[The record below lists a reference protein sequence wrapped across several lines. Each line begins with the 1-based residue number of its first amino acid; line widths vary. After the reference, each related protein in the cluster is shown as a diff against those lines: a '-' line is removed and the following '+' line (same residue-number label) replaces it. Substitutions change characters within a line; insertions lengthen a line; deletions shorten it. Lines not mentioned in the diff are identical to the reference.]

1 MKRTKAIGWMLGIC
15 LAAAAAAQGAGETF
29 VSPVFRLDLRMEG
42 GVRAAEPVEIVQ
54 TSAAWQESLVA
65 GDCVAEVSHRA
76 PGAEEAEVLHR
87 TTSPGTESFVWD
99 ALHAIPGDHAFTH
112 TVKNGGT
119 VVETMSMTYR
129 VPEPRL
135 EAIRIFGPASFASG
149 NSAQYVC
156 MGYFSD
162 GAGREVPATWSLP
175 GGEAGIA
182 VSADGT
188 LSAEQSTSD
197 RTVVL
202 RAVSEVDG
210 TGATNELAV
219 TVAAAKL
226 KLLQTAMNV
235 EEDEGD
241 WSVPLSST
249 GEWKAESSDGWLT
262 LIEDGG
268 TGDGLLAFHVEKNPE
283 STYRRASV
291 TVTCGI
297 LTAKLSVK
305 QDPGQPAVRVTVT
318 FDARG
323 GTADYATHEYL
334 SGEPYGTLPK
344 ATLAGKVFGG
354 WWTQPDGKGTRII
367 YTTEVSADVTT
378 LYAYWR
384 DMTAADALDDELA
397 WTDGGD
403 KPWVIDTATHA
414 SGDASMRS
422 GAIGDNG
429 TSTIMVEVDGP
440 GTVAFWWKTSCEP
453 DYDQLLLF
461 DGGSTNRND
470 AVAAISGQ
478 TKWEHATYEVKD
490 RGTHLLRWVYAK
502 DRVGGEGRDCAW
514 LDGVIWMP
522 AGDDSDGGVRPMSL
536 ELPEEWYTMYGIVGT
551 TAEDDPDGDGLNNK
565 EEYLV
570 GSNPT
575 DPDSAFRIKL
585 LWEDGEATVV
595 PEPYLGDMREYTIEG
610 KTSMDEAEW
619 TVPANATH
627 RYFRATVKPKPA
639 GN

>member
-1 MKRTKAIGWMLGIC
+1 MKRKKTWTAILAWAMGM
-15 LAAAAAAQGAGETF
+15 AAAWASGETF

-42 GVRAAEPVEIVQ
+42 GVRAAEPAEIVQ

-182 VSADGT
+182 VAVDGT

-197 RTVVL
+197 RTIL
-202 RAVSEVDG
+202 LHAVSEVDG

-235 EEDEGD
+235 DEKANA

-249 GEWKAESSDGWLT
+249 GPWTAESSAGWLT
-262 LIEDGG
+262 LIEAGG
-268 TGDGLLAFHVEKNPE
+268 TGDGLLAFQVETNPE
-283 STYRRASV
+283 ATYRKATI
-291 TVTCGI
+291 TVSCGI

-305 QDPGQPAVRVTVT
+305 QDPGQPAVTVTVA

-323 GTADYATHEYL
+323 GTADYATHDYL

-354 WWTQPDGKGTRII
+354 WWTQPDGQGTRII
-367 YTTEVSADVTT
+367 YTTEVSADITT

-384 DMTAADALDDELA
+384 DMTVADALDDELA

-414 SGDASMRS
+414 SGDSSMRS

-429 TSTIMVEVDGP
+429 TSTIMVEVEGP
-440 GTVAFWWKTSCEP
+440 GTVAFWWKTSCEAKF
-453 DYDQLLLF
+453 DQLMLF
-461 DGGSTNRND
+461 DGGSTNKDD
-470 AVAAISGQ
+470 AVARISGQ
-478 TKWEHATYEVKD
+478 TKWEHATYAVGG
-490 RGTHLLRWVYAK
+490 GTHLLRWVYAK

-514 LDGVIWMP
+514 LDGVVWMP
-522 AGDDSDGGVRPMSL
+522 GGIGQDTNDAARAWFG
-536 ELPEEWYTMYGIVGT
+536 EYGLDYAT
-551 TAEDDPDGDGLNNK
+551 TAALDTDGDGLTNM
-565 EEYLV
+565 EEFLV

-575 DPDSAFRIKL
+575 NPDSAFRINL

-595 PEPYLGDMREYTIEG
+595 PDPYLGNLREYTIEG
-610 KTSMDEAEW
+610 KTSMDEVEW

-627 RYFRATVKPKPA
+627 RFFRATVKTKPA

>member
-1 MKRTKAIGWMLGIC
+1 MKRKKTWTAILAWAMGM
-15 LAAAAAAQGAGETF
+15 AAAWASGETF

-42 GVRAAEPVEIVQ
+42 GVRAAEPAEIVQ

-182 VSADGT
+182 VAVDGT

-197 RTVVL
+197 RTIL
-202 RAVSEVDG
+202 LHAVSEVDG

-235 EEDEGD
+235 DEKANA

-249 GEWKAESSDGWLT
+249 GPWTAESSAGWLT
-262 LIEDGG
+262 LIEAGG
-268 TGDGLLAFHVEKNPE
+268 TGDGLLAFQVETNPE
-283 STYRRASV
+283 ATYRKATI
-291 TVTCGI
+291 TVSCGI

-305 QDPGQPAVRVTVT
+305 QDPGQPAVTVTVA

-323 GTADYATHEYL
+323 GTADYATHDYL

-354 WWTQPDGKGTRII
+354 WWTQPDGQGTRII
-367 YTTEVSADVTT
+367 YTTEVSADITT

-384 DMTAADALDDELA
+384 DMTVADALDDELA

-414 SGDASMRS
+414 SGDSSMRS

-440 GTVAFWWKTSCEP
+440 GTVAFWWKASCEE

-461 DGGSTNRND
+461 DGGSTNRAD

-478 TKWEHATYEVKD
+478 TKWKHATYDVGG
-490 RGTHLLRWVYAK
+490 GTHLLRWVYAK

-514 LDGVIWMP
+514 LDGVVWMP
-522 AGDDSDGGVRPMSL
+522 GGIGQDTNDAARAWFG
-536 ELPEEWYTMYGIVGT
+536 EYGLDYAT
-551 TAEDDPDGDGLNNK
+551 TAALDTDGDGLTNM
-565 EEYLV
+565 EEFLV

-575 DPDSAFRIKL
+575 NPDSAFRINL

-595 PEPYLGDMREYTIEG
+595 PDPYLGNLREYTIEG
-610 KTSMDEAEW
+610 KTSMDEVEW

-627 RYFRATVKPKPA
+627 RFFRATVKTKPA